1 MSLKN
6 VSSEER
12 LPIGKSLRH
21 LIVFQ
26 FKLLADA
33 ARDLLLSPLSVIT
46 FIIDA
51 IFRPK
56 LSNSL
61 TLRLMRM
68 GRYSDRIIN
77 LFNEYSK
84 TGIYTFDDGVSEFE
98 KIIQKKWGN
107 EEKSNPTRY

>member
-6 VSSEER
+6 LPSEER
-12 LPIGKSLRH
+12 LSIRKSFRH
-21 LIVFQ
+21 LVIFQ
-26 FKLLADA
+26 FKLLGDA
-33 ARDLLLSPLSVIT
+33 VRDLVFSPLSVIA

-51 IFRPK
+51 VFRPK
-56 LSNSL
+56 ASNSL
-61 TLRLMRM
+61 TMRLMRM